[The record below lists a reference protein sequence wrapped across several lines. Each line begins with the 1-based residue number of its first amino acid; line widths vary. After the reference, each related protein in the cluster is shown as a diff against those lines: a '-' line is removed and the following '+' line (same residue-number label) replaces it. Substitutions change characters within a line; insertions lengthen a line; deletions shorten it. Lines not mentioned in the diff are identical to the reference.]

1 VGPAILPLFLSLLLS
16 QEGTV
21 EQLIERLRSDSIEVR
36 EKASRDLLAKGVDV
50 VAALEPLKADPD
62 AELVSRVQELL
73 DLLARKAFDRV
84 EATVYGVTTLRV
96 RISGSGAICRGAATD
111 RLTTSATIL
120 VGLIDK
126 ASHIARTERKGEPDE
141 AFDLVSDGFD
151 MTGHLDPHAEPKT
164 GMTPSNLKEGILAML
179 FLVGEE
185 PLRETERRWQLLR
198 RLDGERPNPRRS
210 CRVSGLAVRKE
221 SGRYQTLSFRVEGPE
236 VPQGEAS
243 VRLTYD
249 AATGAP
255 VKRVLT
261 TFDEELRPA
270 EFVETFEEFSIN
282 ADIPEEKYRLPEE
295 KK

>member
-1 VGPAILPLFLSLLLS
+1 VGPAVLPLFLSLLLS

-21 EQLIERLRSDSIEVR
+21 EQLIERLRSDVIGVR

-62 AELVSRVQELL
+62 AELAARVQELL
-73 DLLARKAFDRV
+73 DLLAKKAFDRV
-84 EATVYGVTTLRV
+84 EAAIYGVTTLRV

-120 VGLIDK
+120 IGLIDK
-126 ASHIARTERKGEPDE
+126 ASHIGRSERKGEPVE

-151 MTGHLDPHAEPKT
+151 MTGHLDPREEPKT
-164 GMTPSNLKEGILAML
+164 AYTPSNLKEGILAML

-198 RLDGERPNPRRS
+198 RPGDERPNPRRS
-210 CRVSGLAVRKE
+210 CRVSGLSVRKE
-221 SGRYQTLSFRVEGPE
+221 NARCETLSFRVEGPE
-236 VPQGEAS
+236 VPLGEAS

-249 AATGAP
+249 AATGAL

-261 TFDEELRPA
+261 TVDEDLRPA
-270 EFVETFEEFSIN
+270 EFVETFEEFAVN
-282 ADIPEEKYRLPEE
+282 ADIPEEKFRLPEE